1 MKKQGLMWESTR
13 KDEKK
18 MKKKGQMALSLV
30 KTHL

>member
-1 MKKQGLMWESTR
+1 MKKQGLMWESIR

-18 MKKKGQMALSLV
+18 TKKKGQVALSLV